1 MLLSKDHK
9 PGGFVRM
16 DNDYR
21 SDLEIAE
28 MERGTRINTSFSS
41 GNANVYVHNAEHT
54 HEHFWYD
61 PANLSSGWHGEN
73 WATHNNHPDL
83 GNSAGTTTAPDEKAE
98 IGEEAKEDMETE
110 NIVLEQETETG
121 IAESEAVTTE
131 ETVEEDLDDGP
142 EEDPDDGLDL

>member
-54 HEHFWYD
+54 HEHFWYE

-73 WATHNNHPDL
+73 WATHNNHPDP
-83 GNSAGTTTAPDEKAE
+83 GKAAGTITAPDEKAE
-98 IGEEAKEDMETE
+98 IREEAKEDMGTE
-110 NIVLEQETETG
+110 NTALEQETEGEIT
-121 IAESEAVTTE
+121 ESVATETEAVE
-131 ETVEEDLDDGP
+131 DELDDGPDEDLDD
-142 EEDPDDGLDL
+142 DLDL

>member
-1 MLLSKDHK
+1 MSKDHK

-54 HEHFWYD
+54 HEHFWYE

-73 WATHNNHPDL
+73 WETHNNHPDP
-83 GNSAGTTTAPDEKAE
+83 GNAAGTTPAPDEKSE
-98 IGEEAKEDMETE
+98 IREEAKEDMETE
-110 NIVLEQETETG
+110 NEIT
-121 IAESEAVTTE
+121 ESEAVATE
-131 ETVEEDLDDGP
+131 TEAGEEDLDEGTD
-142 EEDPDDGLDL
+142 EDLDDDLDL